1 MARNASQ
8 YSKILEQLEST
19 RRQAMV
25 AMQRMGSARLAAMLA
40 RAAKVAERNLPPAN
54 GTFTS
59 VTKRQAMTQLSIVT
73 KDLQKAVDAIVRGTA
88 HKAATAA
95 SQSQLEFLVKAE
107 SMFRGSTGIGPRV
120 EDAVQ
125 LDTAVAGAD
134 ASVLRRVSTD
144 PNYRGE
150 KAKQGVMDR
159 YGASTMQ
166 RFEEVIQ
173 ESMLSGEDWAS
184 ARMRLT
190 DESMWL
196 ESHPRFWA
204 ERIVRT
210 ECLLGDTLVSG
221 AVVNAALR
229 RWYDGNVVEIVT
241 EGGRKFTTTPNHP
254 MLTRRSWVHAGE
266 LNEGDYLVC
275 YCGEKH
281 FGTSGDEHVTAPP
294 TTIAEIFDSLSAVGV
309 GERRRTAEPD
319 FHGDGR
325 NGYVDILRPHR
336 VLEVGSFAPLYKPV
350 TNRIF
355 SPSNVVGSGFCRT
368 CGRLLS
374 IQHQPCRCG
383 VTWGN
388 ALFQQAV
395 HNEVLTNPKFIGEL
409 FDAIT
414 SKEALAYILSDP
426 LLVAGVAELLESVGG
441 CIGTV
446 SDNSSLAQDA
456 FDGVRAGMQLGS
468 NPLGAQPSEIEFD
481 RVVSIRWLEFHG
493 HVYNLATP
501 HGYYTINGAY
511 TGNTMA
517 AYNRAGHEVM
527 RQAEDAVG
535 KCVRI
540 LCAHFDDR
548 TGWDSYQVHGQVRR
562 MEEPFEDG
570 EGRLYMVPPNRPN
583 DREIV
588 ILHAVEWPLPEELLP
603 KSDEEV
609 LAAWMRQRKKGVP
622 PPRPKMSTVKGFGI
636 VPGDEPVTDGK

>member
-40 RAAKVAERNLPPAN
+40 RAAKVAKRNLPPSN

-59 VTKRQAMTQLSIVT
+59 VTKRQAMMQLSIVT

-95 SQSQLEFLVKAE
+95 SQSQLEFLGKAE

-204 ERIVRT
+204 ERIIRT
-210 ECLLGDTLVSG
+210 E
-221 AVVNAALR
+221 
-229 RWYDGNVVEIVT
+229 
-241 EGGRKFTTTPNHP
+241 
-254 MLTRRSWVHAGE
+254 
-266 LNEGDYLVC
+266 
-275 YCGEKH
+275 
-281 FGTSGDEHVTAPP
+281 
-294 TTIAEIFDSLSAVGV
+294 
-309 GERRRTAEPD
+309 
-319 FHGDGR
+319 
-325 NGYVDILRPHR
+325 
-336 VLEVGSFAPLYKPV
+336 
-350 TNRIF
+350 
-355 SPSNVVGSGFCRT
+355 
-368 CGRLLS
+368 
-374 IQHQPCRCG
+374 
-383 VTWGN
+383 
-388 ALFQQAV
+388 
-395 HNEVLTNPKFIGEL
+395 
-409 FDAIT
+409 
-414 SKEALAYILSDP
+414 
-426 LLVAGVAELLESVGG
+426 
-441 CIGTV
+441 
-446 SDNSSLAQDA
+446 
-456 FDGVRAGMQLGS
+456 
-468 NPLGAQPSEIEFD
+468 
-481 RVVSIRWLEFHG
+481 
-493 HVYNLATP
+493 
-501 HGYYTINGAY
+501 
-511 TGNTMA
+511 TMA

-636 VPGDEPVTDGK
+636 VPGD